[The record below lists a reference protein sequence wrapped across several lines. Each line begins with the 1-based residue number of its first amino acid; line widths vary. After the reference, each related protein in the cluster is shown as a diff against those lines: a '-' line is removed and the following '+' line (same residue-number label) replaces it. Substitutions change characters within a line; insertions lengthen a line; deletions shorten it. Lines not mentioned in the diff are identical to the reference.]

1 MRAEEYLTILTDQI
15 RCRMARGAVREEI
28 RCHIEDQTAA
38 FLSEGME
45 QAEAEE
51 AAVRE
56 MGDPV
61 ETGNELN
68 RIHRPRMAWGM
79 IGLIAVLS
87 LAGYLIQNFMQE
99 KWIAAG
105 EGAWSSPYSFVYI
118 LAGLAVMM
126 AACFADYT
134 RIAGRA
140 RELLILLYLFLAVSP
155 AVLGTSINGSV
166 SWMKAAAWMIP
177 SVLLMAWRP
186 NIILAGVLL
195 LTYLAVLAAAVW
207 KKWFRVPR
215 KPVLA
220 GIAVFAA
227 GMPAAAGTLIWLF
240 GEGYRRERLRAVLDP
255 AGSEAGYGAAAV
267 REVLGGSRMLGGDA
281 ADITRLPGLGDFVL
295 SGVIVY
301 YGIFAAVLLAGLILF
316 LFVRFMRISL
326 RQRNADGDRLLGG
339 ISDRGDPLYPE

>member
-1 MRAEEYLTILTDQI
+1 
-15 RCRMARGAVREEI
+15 
-28 RCHIEDQTAA
+28 
-38 FLSEGME
+38 
-45 QAEAEE
+45 
-51 AAVRE
+51 
-56 MGDPV
+56 
-61 ETGNELN
+61 
-68 RIHRPRMAWGM
+68 
-79 IGLIAVLS
+79 
-87 LAGYLIQNFMQE
+87 
-99 KWIAAG
+99 
-105 EGAWSSPYSFVYI
+105 
-118 LAGLAVMM
+118 M

-166 SWMKAAAWMIP
+166 SWIYLPLTGGTLNLSYMQLITVPVYAAVLYRYRGQGMSAVLKAAAWMIP

-195 LTYLAVLAAAVW
+195 LTCLAVLAAAVW

-326 RQRNADGDRLLGG
+326 RQSIRILRRRERRLPGC
-339 ISDRGDPLYPE
+339 SE

>member
-15 RCRMARGAVREEI
+15 RCKMARGAVREEI

-51 AAVRE
+51 A
-56 MGDPV
+56 
-61 ETGNELN
+61 
-68 RIHRPRMAWGM
+68 
-79 IGLIAVLS
+79 
-87 LAGYLIQNFMQE
+87 
-99 KWIAAG
+99 
-105 EGAWSSPYSFVYI
+105 
-118 LAGLAVMM
+118 AVMM

-166 SWMKAAAWMIP
+166 SWIYLPLTGGTLNLSYMQLITVPVYAAVLYRYRGQGMSAVLKAAAWMIP

-255 AGSEAGYGAAAV
+255 AGSEAGYGVAAV

-326 RQRNADGDRLLGG
+326 RQSIRILRRRERHLPGC
-339 ISDRGDPLYPE
+339 SE

>member
-1 MRAEEYLTILTDQI
+1 
-15 RCRMARGAVREEI
+15 
-28 RCHIEDQTAA
+28 
-38 FLSEGME
+38 
-45 QAEAEE
+45 
-51 AAVRE
+51 
-56 MGDPV
+56 
-61 ETGNELN
+61 
-68 RIHRPRMAWGM
+68 
-79 IGLIAVLS
+79 
-87 LAGYLIQNFMQE
+87 
-99 KWIAAG
+99 
-105 EGAWSSPYSFVYI
+105 
-118 LAGLAVMM
+118 M

-166 SWMKAAAWMIP
+166 SWIYLPLTGGTLNLSYVQLITVPVYAAVLYQYRGQGMSAVLKAAAWMIP

-195 LTYLAVLAAAVW
+195 LTYLAVMAAAVW

-326 RQRNADGDRLLGG
+326 RQKNQLGMLMGTGCSAVFLIEVILYILNNLGVVYVDSYCPFLTSGGTGMIVMYLMLGILLSIYRYQNTAPERKASARLFRM
-339 ISDRGDPLYPE
+339 SE

>member
-1 MRAEEYLTILTDQI
+1 
-15 RCRMARGAVREEI
+15 
-28 RCHIEDQTAA
+28 
-38 FLSEGME
+38 
-45 QAEAEE
+45 
-51 AAVRE
+51 
-56 MGDPV
+56 
-61 ETGNELN
+61 
-68 RIHRPRMAWGM
+68 
-79 IGLIAVLS
+79 
-87 LAGYLIQNFMQE
+87 
-99 KWIAAG
+99 
-105 EGAWSSPYSFVYI
+105 
-118 LAGLAVMM
+118 M

-166 SWMKAAAWMIP
+166 SWIYLPLTGGTLNLSYMQLITVPVYAAVLYRYRGQGMSAVLKAAAWMIP

-255 AGSEAGYGAAAV
+255 AGSEAGCGAAAV

-326 RQRNADGDRLLGG
+326 RQSIRILRRRERHLPGC
-339 ISDRGDPLYPE
+339 SE